1 MIKTNNNK
9 NNNNILTITSKQYD
23 NYINLCKVMWQLV
36 GKTVPLNYK
45 KKRSAGFKMVRSEAW
60 NLVMNKNEKNGKK
73 LYERMWHIVDTNV
86 AFENKKVRSI
96 GFALARELTA
106 KIVG

>member
-1 MIKTNNNK
+1 MKINNTNTNTT
-9 NNNNILTITSKQYD
+9 LTLTDKQYD